1 MISKHIFSGS
11 LYKVYRKNVLRS
23 FGVAFG
29 GKIQYINN
37 HFLIIIKVK
46 INKLKNSGFL
56 IYVDPHDSDESCNLT
71 EMENERNA
79 KWREVMNSTPP
90 GFEKHP
96 EKIAEKDSV
105 SRLLER
111 VNAFEKSQESEN
123 LEKSAIIRRSLPNK
137 RANFSEELF
146 QASKKQKIEQNNSPI
161 SIESSGSE
169 AVPDFLPEKPLP
181 DFSEDIEVVNFEQS
195 FIHDS
200 PQKSAEKSQHIE
212 NAAKSDE
219 ISKIKPGKPLAVW
232 DDSSEENSQNSNFF
246 NQVNETQMNLSIL
259 EIQPSF
265 EKFRKLAL
273 ENGDLIKFSKTGSV
287 RFHRFWVEIRC
298 PRLLSISTKNLSQEE
313 LKNLHRVIY
322 SSQNDENETKSLMKT
337 ILEKSSKNNH
347 PSSSEKISEKLFS
360 SEKSPEKNSTALE
373 NDHILI
379 ESEPEQSYIFSSK
392 TKKHDF
398 SQNLFDH
405 SSNSERDVSPN
416 PLETNAFSFNHSFSD
431 SDPELKSDTNPEI
444 NNSSTPCREKT
455 YEKPRSESSE
465 SPNNKYLEISD
476 NVERNLFSSGAR
488 NESKSPEPSKNEII
502 DLSQSDD
509 DDDSQS
515 PSMEAINEKI
525 SRTIHENFD
534 FSMNAP
540 MSPQTANFDFSMNAP
555 ISPHVSNFDL
565 DLKSPEIMPWCPFSD
580 EKLPNSAPVTPIKPR
595 KPLTKISKNSE
606 NTKSVKKLQR
616 RSISL
621 TPKPP
626 ERKKSEEEIRV
637 LNEAKV
643 LYDQMSKEQLIEN
656 CVKFGMKKSLGK
668 REMIIKLKEIYCK
681 SSMFSLKNIQIFPK
695 NIKKFLDL
703 IDFSKFSIFFKWF
716 SRLSKTSC

>member
-1 MISKHIFSGS
+1 MDPNDSG
-11 LYKVYRKNVLRS
+11 
-23 FGVAFG
+23 
-29 GKIQYINN
+29 
-37 HFLIIIKVK
+37 
-46 INKLKNSGFL
+46 
-56 IYVDPHDSDESCNLT
+56 DESCNLT
-71 EMENERNA
+71 QMEIERNA

-90 GFEKHP
+90 GFAKNP
-96 EKIAEKDSV
+96 EKITEKDSV

-111 VNAFEKSQESEN
+111 VNAFEKSQETKN
-123 LEKSAIIRRSLPNK
+123 LDKSAIIRRSLPSK

-146 QASKKQKIEQNNSPI
+146 QASKKQKIEQNDSPI

-169 AVPDFLPEKPLP
+169 AVADFLPEKPLP
-181 DFSEDIEVVNFEQS
+181 DFSENIEVVNFEPS

-200 PQKSAEKSQHIE
+200 PQKSTEKNHHPE
-212 NAAKSDE
+212 NH
-219 ISKIKPGKPLAVW
+219 SKTDDTTKTKPEKPLAVW
-232 DDSSEENSQNSNFF
+232 DDSSEENSQNSTFF

-298 PRLLSISTKNLSQEE
+298 PRLLSISTKNLTQEE

-337 ILEKSSKNNH
+337 ILEKSSKNNQ
-347 PSSSEKISEKLFS
+347 PCSSENFSEKSFS
-360 SEKSPEKNSTALE
+360 SEKSPEKNSTAVE
-373 NDHILI
+373 NDPILI
-379 ESEPEQSYIFSSK
+379 ESEPEESYIFSSK

-405 SSNSERDVSPN
+405 SSNSEREVSPN

-455 YEKPRSESSE
+455 FEKLQSESSK
-465 SPNNKYLEISD
+465 SLDNKNLEISD
-476 NVERNLFSSGAR
+476 HVERNLFSLDER
-488 NESKSPEPSKNEII
+488 NASKSPEPSKNEII

-540 MSPQTANFDFSMNAP
+540 MSPQMTNFDFSLNAP
-555 ISPHVSNFDL
+555 ISPHVTNFDL
-565 DLKSPEIMPWCPFSD
+565 DLRSPEIMPWCPFSD

-606 NTKSVKKLQR
+606 NSKSVKKLQR

-626 ERKKSEEEIRV
+626 EREKSEEEIRV

-643 LYDQMSKEQLIEN
+643 LYDQMSKDQLIEN

-681 SSMFSLKNIQIFPK
+681 NLMFSFKIIP
-695 NIKKFLDL
+695 I
-703 IDFSKFSIFFKWF
+703 FSKKHKNF
-716 SRLSKTSC
+716 